1 MSIGEKPIP
10 RYVLTGLFEGE
21 RWDEGYG
28 GGKCEIAHVPVRLEG
43 ELMVEVVTRLTS
55 RRKPRGPR
63 VALPA
68 ALARR
73 HVALGLMIHNPSA
86 GDDWDDWYAAADEI
100 TSRDDAWKARQI
112 VVDNEVMEG
121 YEAVLGERWVAYYLT
136 PLLIVSV
143 RGPVALRP
151 ATVELR
157 ELRPDEVL
165 PSRLVEE

>member
-28 GGKCEIAHVPVRLEG
+28 GGVCEIAHVPARSNM
-43 ELMVEVVTRLTS
+43 ELMVRVVTRLTA
-55 RRKPRGPR
+55 RHEPRGPR

-68 ALARR
+68 DLVRR
-73 HVALGLMIHNPSA
+73 DAAFGLVMNNPCA
-86 GDDWDDWYAAADEI
+86 GDNWDDWYAAAEEI
-100 TSRDDAWKARQI
+100 ASRDDAWKALQM

-151 ATVELR
+151 ETVELR

-165 PSRLVEE
+165 PSRLIEE